1 VRRTFVTAAPGPLA
15 QRAAL
20 LSIAGT
26 GAFVALLA
34 ALHLLR
40 PDLDPSWRF
49 ISEYELGEH
58 GGLMRAA
65 FFALAVG
72 TAGAGVAVAS
82 QVPRLVGYLGLLQ
95 LALSAAGMLLAAIF
109 VPDPSRHL
117 HDLGAILDQVPFG
130 ALCVAWSLTGNERWT
145 ARRRSL
151 WAAAILP
158 LLGLVVF
165 VVSMGVMLPR
175 NDGRP
180 GPTVLVGWQNRFMI
194 LAQCAWLLHTAQQV
208 LAVARASAAGGP
220 VDPARLGQRRASRAA
235 SAKA

>member
-1 VRRTFVTAAPGPLA
+1 MRRRTFVTTPPGPLA
-15 QRAAL
+15 RRAAL

-26 GAFVALLA
+26 AAFVALLA

-65 FFALAVG
+65 FVALAVG
-72 TAGAGVAVAS
+72 TGGAAVAVAS
-82 QVPRLVGYLGLLQ
+82 QVPRVVGYLGLLQ
-95 LALSAAGMLLAAIF
+95 LVLSAAGMVLAATF
-109 VPDPSRHL
+109 VPDPSSHL

-130 ALCVAWSLTGNERWT
+130 ALFIAWSLTGNERWT

-151 WAAAILP
+151 WAMALLP

-175 NDGRP
+175 NGGRP

-194 LAQCAWLLHTAQQV
+194 LAQCAWLLHTARQV
-208 LAVARASAAGGP
+208 RAVARGSAAGP
-220 VDPARLGQRRASRAA
+220 SIDPAELVPAIVPSRR
-235 SAKA
+235 